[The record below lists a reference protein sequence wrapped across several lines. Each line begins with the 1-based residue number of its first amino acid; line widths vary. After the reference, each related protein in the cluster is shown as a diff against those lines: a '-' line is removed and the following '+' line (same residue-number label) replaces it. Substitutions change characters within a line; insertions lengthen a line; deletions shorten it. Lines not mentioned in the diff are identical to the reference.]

1 MQPCG
6 HLKICIK
13 CVDAI
18 YLCPTCFEVI
28 TNAKVLLVPL
38 VPRPTK
44 VSQLKPTSL
53 AQVFNFCIVPQMECN
68 QKKLN
73 IKPIRG

>member
-6 HLKICIK
+6 HSGIYIK

-28 TNAKVLLVPL
+28 TNARIPLVPL
-38 VPRPTK
+38 VHRPIE

-53 AQVFNFCIVPQMECN
+53 AQAFNSCIVPKMECN
-68 QKKLN
+68 QKKLST
-73 IKPIRG
+73 KPIPR